1 MSIDNKHIQNII
13 NANNGNSLAIFVG
26 AGISKSSETDSLK
39 LPDWSDLI
47 EDLKLELDIKDEFD
61 YLKIAQLYFLEFG
74 EFVYYKKLKE
84 YFPDYIKPSELH
96 KLIFRINPHVIITT
110 NWDNILE
117 RTIEENAF
125 IYDTI
130 SSDIDL
136 TKSSLQ
142 NKVIKMHGD
151 FTNNN
156 IVFKEDDYI
165 NYQLNFPLLENYLKS
180 ILSTHTVLFIG
191 YSYNDFNL
199 KQILKWIQK
208 HSEVRPPMYITTFK
222 NNNTSKKYFE
232 NHGVTSLNIEKEPK
246 LSISF
251 SSAYSEKTYSFLHR
265 IKNLNERSVVKSES
279 LTLEFILGKLNIF
292 GSLEGLLLDQ
302 IQTAFS
308 NCGFTF
314 DEDERSILKFYQGE
328 LTGDYDLT
336 RRNIY
341 KNFVSILNEID
352 TKEKEPSGRILEIFK
367 LLSKGDIK
375 GIVLRNEKK
384 PPFREWYIE
393 FSKYLG
399 KPKPDRSE
407 KHLNFDYLNFSKSN
421 SDVIDLLEHSF
432 ILQQLERLEES
443 FQVVEEAIS
452 LCLKQRIYPLLFV
465 AMYNRNS
472 LLWKLKYSLGKRDM
486 REKYD
491 EMEEYDLKERFFNLP
506 HELRLAIEPIYNFVD
521 QSSIISYAF
530 RIAQDLKKTED
541 SRRTVESGGM
551 VFGSEVTKHA
561 SRHNNL
567 INFVLRNT
575 VMVEGLSA
583 FKSINRHFV
592 EISIHRQVQKSEV
605 KLTKTE
611 LFACIKYI
619 ELKDLK
625 VIFND
630 FYNGS
635 DKSGK
640 FRIIETERDWLINK
654 VFQNIV
660 SLFLSSKE
668 IFSNYDGYIQNT
680 ILILSVAKHSKKQFG
695 EIVKIISR
703 IIAEGNNTF
712 SIFKSINL
720 FLGIQYNLYKSEIEP
735 AILLEMIE
743 NLINR
748 LVTKKFNG
756 HEYRA
761 ITTNELHNLYR
772 YAREKEVIFDNYSM
786 VERLIGEINDY
797 NISDKIEVSQNLLL
811 SIYDMSSQRVKE
823 LIKDFILKVDIRKEK
838 ELYKKVI
845 FGLTLAINGLKGVD
859 KSLSKNLDNYL
870 IELKEKKIFSS
881 ALFMIQSQIE
891 YLNQTDQ
898 NVLTEQL
905 GEINEMIKIHEK
917 RDNLSTF

>member
-13 NANNGNSLAIFVG
+13 NAKNDSSLAIFVG
-26 AGISKSSETDSLK
+26 AGISKSSETESFK
-39 LPDWSDLI
+39 LPDWADLI
-47 EDLKLELDIKDEFD
+47 KDLKTELDIQDEFD
-61 YLKIAQLYFLEFG
+61 FLKIAQLYYLEFG
-74 EFVYYKKLKE
+74 EFIYYKKLKE

-130 SSDIDL
+130 SSDTDL
-136 TKSSLQ
+136 TRSSLQ

-208 HSEVRPPMYITTFK
+208 HSEVRPPMYLTTFHK
-222 NNNTSKKYFE
+222 NDTSKKYFE
-232 NHGVTSLNIEKEPK
+232 NHGVTSLNIANEPK
-246 LSISF
+246 SLINFASD
-251 SSAYSEKTYSFLHR
+251 YSCKTYSFLDR
-265 IKNLNERSVVKSES
+265 INNQNESSVVKSES
-279 LTLEFILGKLNIF
+279 LTLDFILSKLKIF
-292 GSLEGLLLDQ
+292 SSLEGLLLDQ

-308 NCGFTF
+308 NCGFLF
-314 DEDERSILKFYQGE
+314 DEDERPILKFYQGE
-328 LTGDYDLT
+328 LTGDYDQT

-341 KNFVSILNEID
+341 QNFVSILQVID
-352 TKEKEPSGRILEIFK
+352 EKEKKPSARLIDIFK
-367 LLSKGDIK
+367 ILSKSDIK
-375 GIVLRNEKK
+375 GIVLRKEEKS
-384 PPFREWYIE
+384 PYREWYIE

-399 KPKPDRSE
+399 KPNSDRKE
-407 KHLNFDYLNFSKSN
+407 KHLNFDYSNINKSN
-421 SDVIDLLEHSF
+421 NDVIDLLEYSF
-432 ILQQLERLEES
+432 NLQQIGQLEES

-472 LLWKLKYSLGKRDM
+472 LLWKLKYSLGKKDI
-486 REKYD
+486 REKFS
-491 EMEEYDLKERFFNLP
+491 EVEEYDLKERFYNLP
-506 HELRLAIEPIYNFVD
+506 QELRVAIEPIYNFVD
-521 QSSIISYAF
+521 ESSIISYAY
-530 RIAQDLKKTED
+530 RIAEDLKKTED
-541 SRRTVESGGM
+541 SKRTIESGGM
-551 VFGSEVTKHA
+551 VFGSEVTKYA

-575 VMVEGLSA
+575 IMVEGISA

-592 EISIHRQVQKSEV
+592 VISLHRQVQQSEV
-605 KLTKTE
+605 ILTQTE

-640 FRIIETERDWLINK
+640 FRITETEREWLVNN
-654 VFQNIV
+654 VFRNIV
-660 SLFLSSKE
+660 KLFLSSQE
-668 IFSNYDGYIQNT
+668 IFNKYDGYIQNT
-680 ILILSVAKHSKKQFG
+680 LLILSVAKHSKKQF
-695 EIVKIISR
+695 EAIVKIIAR

-720 FLGIQYNLYKSEIEP
+720 FLGIQYNLFKSEIEP

-748 LVTKKFNG
+748 LITKKFNG

-761 ITTNELHNLYR
+761 ITTNELNNLYI

-786 VERLIGEINDY
+786 VDRLIGEIKDY

-811 SIYDMSSQRVKE
+811 SIYDMSTERVKE
-823 LIKDFILKVDIRKEK
+823 LIKDFILKIDTKKEK
-838 ELYKKVI
+838 ELYKRVI
-845 FGLTLAINGLKGVD
+845 FKLTLAIYGLKDVD
-859 KSLSKNLDNYL
+859 KSLKIDLDNYL
-870 IELKEKKIFSS
+870 SELKEKKIFSS
-881 ALFMIQSQIE
+881 ALFMIKSQIE
-891 YLNQTDQ
+891 YLNQKDRK
-898 NVLTEQL
+898 VLTSQL
-905 GEINEMIKIHEK
+905 DEINKMIELHEN
-917 RDNLSTF
+917 RENLSIF

>member
-811 SIYDMSSQRVKE
+811 SI
-823 LIKDFILKVDIRKEK
+823 
-838 ELYKKVI
+838 
-845 FGLTLAINGLKGVD
+845 
-859 KSLSKNLDNYL
+859 
-870 IELKEKKIFSS
+870 
-881 ALFMIQSQIE
+881 
-891 YLNQTDQ
+891 
-898 NVLTEQL
+898 
-905 GEINEMIKIHEK
+905 
-917 RDNLSTF
+917 